1 MNTEIDQFA
10 ARCNFPAPGQPF
22 RCGVSGGA
30 DSLAM
35 MILAV
40 HVGCDVTAIYVDHGL
55 RADSEKDGKFVAAMA
70 KKFGAKFSSLARVEI
85 SKPAQ
90 GRLGMRLSAMPRLR
104 ILLMISPRR

>member
-1 MNTEIDQFA
+1 MKTEIDQFA

-55 RADSEKDGKFVAAMA
+55 RADSEKWRVCGCDGQKI
-70 KKFGAKFSSLARVEI
+70 R
-85 SKPAQ
+85 
-90 GRLGMRLSAMPRLR
+90 
-104 ILLMISPRR
+104 SPVFIGES